1 MVRNVQ
7 DAQEQEKRRGNNLN
21 HGRHGW
27 GNNLHPQC
35 QSWYI
40 YFNIELT
47 GFLCCPVEGWH
58 CSTGAVL
65 KKGTYPAFS
74 FLSTGADKRSSPLAP
89 RHYDGFLPEDGNE
102 SMTQAKRPFMEN
114 HQNIL
119 DSISDGVC
127 TVDLDWHIMSFNRA
141 AERIT
146 GVLRKDAVGRPCFEV
161 FRANVCET
169 GCVLR
174 QTIQTGK
181 PIENMPVHII
191 RADKRRIPISV
202 STTLLRDEEG
212 KVIGGVETFRDLTVI
227 AELRKEL
234 RKQHSFGDIISKSEK
249 MLSLFAI
256 LPHLAES
263 ESTVL
268 IEGASGTGKELFA
281 RAIHN
286 SSTRSK
292 GPFVA
297 INCGALPDS
306 LCESE
311 LFGYKPGA
319 FTDAKRDKPGRFALA
334 QDGTIF
340 LDEIGDISSAMQ
352 VRLLRVLEEKVY
364 EPLGSTKSVK
374 TNARV
379 VAATHR
385 NLDDLVKQGKFRE
398 DLYYRINVIKL
409 SLPGLSE
416 RKEDIPLLVDHFVK
430 RFNRLTGKQV
440 AGLSQETMAALMLHN
455 WPGNVRELENA
466 IEHAFVLCQGELIH
480 LSDLPKQLVPIDHTP
495 NVPIGMTLREVEK
508 RAIQE
513 ALARNRWKRVATAR
527 ELGIDKNTLRRKI
540 KRHEIIEP
548 SL

>member
-1 MVRNVQ
+1 
-7 DAQEQEKRRGNNLN
+7 
-21 HGRHGW
+21 
-27 GNNLHPQC
+27 
-35 QSWYI
+35 
-40 YFNIELT
+40 
-47 GFLCCPVEGWH
+47 
-58 CSTGAVL
+58 
-65 KKGTYPAFS
+65 
-74 FLSTGADKRSSPLAP
+74 
-89 RHYDGFLPEDGNE
+89 
-102 SMTQAKRPFMEN
+102 MTQPERPFMEN
-114 HQNIL
+114 QEIIL
-119 DSISDGVC
+119 DSISDGVF
-127 TVDLDWHIMSFNRA
+127 TVDLDWRIISFNRA

-146 GVLRKDAVGRPCFEV
+146 GVAREDAIGRPCFEV

-202 STTLLRDEEG
+202 STTLLRDPGG
-212 KVIGGVETFRDLTVI
+212 KVIGGVETFRDLTVV

-249 MLSLFAI
+249 MLRLFAV

-286 SSTRSK
+286 SSARCK

-297 INCGALPDS
+297 VNCGALPDS

-311 LFGYKPGA
+311 LFGYKSGA
-319 FTDAKRDKPGRFALA
+319 FTDAKKDKPGRFALA

-364 EPLGSTKSVK
+364 EPLGSTKSLT
-374 TNARV
+374 TNAREIT
-379 VAATHR
+379 ATHR
-385 NLDDLVKQGKFRE
+385 NLDELVKQGEFRE

-409 SLPGLSE
+409 PLPGLSE
-416 RKEDIPLLVDHFVK
+416 RKEDIPLLVDHFVE

-440 AGLSQETMAALMLHN
+440 VGLSQEAMAALMLHD

-466 IEHAFVLCQGELIH
+466 IEHAFVLCKGELVQLSCLPKH
-480 LSDLPKQLVPIDHTP
+480 LVPVDDGPDLPT
-495 NVPIGMTLREVEK
+495 GMTLTEVEK
-508 RAIQE
+508 RAIYE
-513 ALARNRWKRVATAR
+513 ALERNRGKRVATAR
-527 ELGIDKNTLRRKI
+527 ELGIDKNTLRRKM
-540 KRHEIIEP
+540 KRYG
-548 SL
+548 LA